1 MGKNYNLDPGYV
13 TIPEANDIVKRML
26 GIVHKEDK
34 THYNKIL
41 KGAKKGLFGGKLHGK
56 RMYQVRK
63 ADILQYAEELIEAEK
78 IKLFHIDLA
87 SDHNDVNR
95 LSELPMIDHQ
105 TARKLYYYLKTL
117 NFHEIISPEIYQN
130 AERELM
136 LRIKVG
142 RITPV

>member
-1 MGKNYNLDPGYV
+1 
-13 TIPEANDIVKRML
+13 
-26 GIVHKEDK
+26 
-34 THYNKIL
+34 
-41 KGAKKGLFGGKLHGK
+41 
-56 RMYQVRK
+56 MYQVRK

-87 SDHNDVNR
+87 SSYNEVNR
-95 LSELPMIDHQ
+95 LSELPMIDQQ

-117 NFHEIISPEIYQN
+117 SFHEIISPEIYQI

>member
-41 KGAKKGLFGGKLHGK
+41 KGAKKGLYGGKLHGK

-87 SDHNDVNR
+87 SSYNEVNR
-95 LSELPMIDHQ
+95 LSELPMIDQQ

-117 NFHEIISPEIYQN
+117 SFHEIISPEIYQI